1 MIDER
6 DLREMLERR
15 AQTISATPTD
25 APKATRRARRRLA
38 RNAVV
43 GVLVG
48 LAVVAGAFAGVRT
61 IQAAPIPA
69 VPAPP
74 NPHTPEAA
82 SERATLLTFDPA
94 IDDRYVIT
102 MELLDGYRQEG
113 QNPVVFGSDSGQ
125 GISAWTVGNVFA
137 KPCHWNNT
145 LLNPPIDSTV
155 DGLVAGLLSQK
166 GRHATT
172 PTDVVLDGYAGKYME
187 MTVPAGLDVA
197 TCDRGAGDP
206 EYRTWVDALYEG
218 QRNLEAGQRD
228 LLWIIDVDGTR
239 LVIDAA
245 LGPQTTKQDRADRI
259 HMVESIHIDPV

>member
-25 APKATRRARRRLA
+25 TPRATRRAWRRLA
-38 RNAVV
+38 LNAVV
-43 GVLVG
+43 GALLGLV
-48 LAVVAGAFAGVRT
+48 VVAGAIAGVRT
-61 IQAAPIPA
+61 MQAAPTPA
-69 VPAPP
+69 VPGPP
-74 NPHTPEAA
+74 DPHIPRAEPET
-82 SERATLLTFDPA
+82 ATLPAFDPA
-94 IDDRYVIT
+94 LDDRYVIT
-102 MELLDGYRQEG
+102 MELLDGYRKVAPSG
-113 QNPVVFGSDSGQ
+113 VVFGSDSGQ
-125 GISAWTVGNVFA
+125 GISAWTVGNVYT
-137 KPCHWNNT
+137 KPCHWHDA
-145 LLNPPIDSTV
+145 LVYPPVDSSV
-155 DGLVAGLLSQK
+155 DGLVAALAAQK
-166 GRHATT
+166 GHHATT
-172 PTDVVLDGYAGKYME
+172 PTDVELDGYAGKYME
-187 MTVPAGLDVA
+187 MTVPAGMDVA

-245 LGPQTTKQDRADRI
+245 LGPETTKQDRADRI